1 MATKNNFTEN
11 PFIFLG
17 VDTMTRMII
26 LTCLL
31 ALGVGCKQKTK
42 ETVVEKPFPVPV
54 EPAPPL
60 PPSSPGFLGFDRFEQ
75 ELIDDLTSLPE
86 ATRSRVIY
94 VWNNQFNEGVGPAQL
109 KKVEDGINFGI
120 NSLSTERLLAR
131 TTPIGNTNQIY
142 RVDTQNYGL
151 DRYKWGAISERL
163 ALPVFSNTIRGA
175 QIRALTQRSTPWVYA
190 PDLFLTS
197 FTSPGLYYY
206 LIDQPGQASVA
217 QFLSEEGVNLQEDFD
232 SLEGICAGYTNSQ
245 IALQKNRLV
254 CGTDSVDG
262 FLFSTYDTD
271 SVRNEGDNLN
281 ETPFVVEAR
290 SGRTFVHDAQE
301 HLYNS
306 NNGLLQF
313 RLNAAGVGAAE
324 DAAPADVVLNRQAA
338 AKGLSA
344 VIDLM
349 ACSLCHFS
357 GIIPVEDEMANHI
370 RTTSAFDA
378 GDKLRGENIF
388 RQDGLDVKIRRANAI
403 IKSALTELGISQF
416 ESDPLN
422 NAVVDPLRLEQNIAQ
437 IAAIFFLT
445 EEQFKQCLQSSDEAV
460 LKVGNL
466 LTGGSLK
473 LESDDFQLIIE
484 ECNLFID
491 RDQVINQ

>member
-1 MATKNNFTEN
+1 
-11 PFIFLG
+11 
-17 VDTMTRMII
+17 MTRIII

-31 ALGVGCKQKTK
+31 ALGVSCKQKTK
-42 ETVVEKPFPVPV
+42 ETIVEKPFPVPV
-54 EPAPPL
+54 QPAPPL
-60 PPSSPGFLGFDRFEQ
+60 PPAAPGFLGFDRFEQ

-86 ATRSRVIY
+86 ATRGRVVY

-131 TTPIGNTNQIY
+131 VTPIGTTNQIY
-142 RVDTQNYGL
+142 RVDTQDYGL
-151 DRYKWGAISERL
+151 DRYKWGAITERL
-163 ALPVFSNTIRGA
+163 TLPVFSNTIRGS
-175 QIRALTQRSTPWVYA
+175 QIRALTQRATPWVYA
-190 PDLFLTS
+190 ADLFLTS

-206 LIDQPGQASVA
+206 LIDQPGQDAVA
-217 QFLSEEGVNLQEDFD
+217 QFLNEIGVNLQDDFD
-232 SLEGICAGYTNSQ
+232 ALEAVCGGYTNSQ

-271 SVRNEGDNLN
+271 SIRNEGDNLN

-290 SGRTFVHDAQE
+290 SGRTFIHNAQE
-301 HLYNS
+301 HLYTSNS
-306 NNGLLQF
+306 GLLQY
-313 RLNAAGVGAAE
+313 RLNAAGVGEAQ

-357 GIIPVEDEMANHI
+357 GIIPVEDEMRNHI
-370 RTTSAFDA
+370 ANTSAFNA
-378 GDKLRGENIF
+378 NDKLRGENIF

-403 IKSALTELGISQF
+403 HRAALTEIGISQF

-422 NAVVDPLRLEQNIAQ
+422 NAVVDPLRLEQNVAQ
-437 IAAIFFLT
+437 IAGYFWLN
-445 EEQFKQCLQSSDEAV
+445 EEEFKKCLRSSDEAV

-466 LTGGSLK
+466 LTGGSVR

-491 RDQVINQ
+491 RDQVINN